1 MRMGV
6 FINISDAI
14 SKAIQ
19 RICQNMPIDKV
30 ITLTRSGYT
39 AKMIARLKIKQPIIA
54 VTPTQKTKRQLE
66 LVFGVLPVQMDYQN
80 EPDRIFAVANKM
92 RSMNL
97 IEDNETVL
105 FTSAVRTMKEHASNS
120 IEIHRIKEFTAQ
132 QTILHS

>member
-1 MRMGV
+1 MS
-6 FINISDAI
+6 NS
-14 SKAIQ
+14 
-19 RICQNMPIDKV
+19 
-30 ITLTRSGYT
+30 
-39 AKMIARLKIKQPIIA
+39 LKIKQPIIA

-92 RSMNL
+92 RSMSL

-120 IEIHRIKEFTAQ
+120 IGIHRIKNLEFTAQ
-132 QTILHS
+132 QTILQS